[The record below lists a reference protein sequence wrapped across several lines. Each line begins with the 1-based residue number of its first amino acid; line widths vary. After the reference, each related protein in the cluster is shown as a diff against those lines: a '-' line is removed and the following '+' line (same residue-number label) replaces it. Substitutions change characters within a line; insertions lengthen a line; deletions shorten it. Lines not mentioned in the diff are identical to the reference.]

1 MGYQIDFEYDNLA
14 LDLEFGN
21 TEYFI
26 TAKSSLK
33 QDTFAGMKQPV
44 PPNAI
49 IGYEIILNMMHEGD
63 PLANKEFVAKWDESD
78 LTFKTDEMGDC
89 KIQPPFGS
97 KVNIKL
103 T

>member
-26 TAKSSLK
+26 TAKSTLK

-49 IGYEIILNMMHEGD
+49 VGYEIKLNIKYDGD
-63 PLANKEFVAKWDESD
+63 PLVDKELIARWDEND
-78 LTFKTDEMGDC
+78 LTFKTDEMGSC
-89 KIQPPFGS
+89 NIQPPFGS
-97 KVNIKL
+97 KVDIIL
-103 T
+103 A